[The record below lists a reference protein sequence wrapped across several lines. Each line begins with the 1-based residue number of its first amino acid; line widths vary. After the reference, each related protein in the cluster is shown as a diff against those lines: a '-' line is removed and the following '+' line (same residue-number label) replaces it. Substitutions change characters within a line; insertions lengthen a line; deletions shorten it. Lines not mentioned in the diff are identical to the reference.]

1 MLEFS
6 HKCLE
11 YAICMMCVMWQ
22 QVPESFT
29 ISLYSCEL
37 AQLSFKLQ
45 CGLIVWITKGNETK
59 RSFYHLL
66 NPSYLLSVYDL
77 FYLPSVLC
85 TICSIFCSIVCSVYN
100 MFYLS
105 SVLCTICS
113 LFIICFIYTYFMCNP
128 FYLSSVLSIIY
139 SVNNLSVYHLFY
151 HLFWV

>member
-1 MLEFS
+1 MLKFS

>member
-45 CGLIVWITKGNETK
+45 CGLIIWITKENETK

-77 FYLPSVLC
+77 FYLPSVLR
-85 TICSIFCSIVCSVYN
+85 TICSIYHL
-100 MFYLS
+100 FYVPF
-105 SVLCTICS
+105 VL
-113 LFIICFIYTYFMCNP
+113 
-128 FYLSSVLSIIY
+128 YLSSVLSIPILCVIR
-139 SVNNLSVYHLFY
+139 SIYHLFY
-151 HLFWV
+151 LLSILWIICLFIICSIIYTGYN